1 MTDLEF
7 AVKISE
13 KIGTMYSDAKNSC
26 LTRPEYALSRLRS
39 VTSLCCDAI
48 ANTQGG
54 RVLPTGLEDKIN
66 KLDEGGLINHEI
78 KDILHQLRQAGNK
91 GAHPEQYTLSKEQ
104 FVKIAK
110 EALQS
115 TRELLGQ
122 VFQIVKNGA
131 EVPDYDIAEIDQAD
145 IEILCYQALIGS
157 EPDAMYQVGML
168 LRQNASDAMK
178 KASEE
183 AMAADRHFF
192 NSSRSYAYQTKS
204 NTLLRLASDSE
215 HPAACYE
222 CGIAMV
228 QGDTFFGRDR
238 EVIGEKL
245 ILSASQSDDINAIAW
260 VGAAYMR
267 GTDVLDLDYNEAR
280 IHLERAAAHD
290 HPEALCNLAI
300 LYYMGMGVSS
310 DHRLALKY
318 SLRAAQAGYPLA
330 QYNAFVLLS
339 KGEGAA
345 QNLDRAYD
353 WLRQAAETGQA
364 DACFA
369 LGRLKRKGEL
379 KSESFSEIEMLLTR
393 ALVTLNEATYEIAM
407 LYHEQGQTI
416 EHAILAMHHLQN
428 CYEKALNEK
437 DERLASNC
445 IAISEAIVSN
455 ATRLIPSMSDAE
467 LTGFFQIRCYFDKKG
482 HPYSNRNEQI
492 QRSFENIK
500 RLASIK
506 GVDDVAYKRQ
516 IEETIIGAVP
526 ELLGLALS
534 GSRTTQLSTG
544 TLRNST
550 PKPGRN
556 DRCHCGSGRKFKA
569 CCLWK
574 K

>member
-7 AVKISE
+7 AGKISE
-13 KIGTMYSDAKNSC
+13 QIGVMYRDAKNSC
-26 LTRPEYALSRLRS
+26 LTRPEFALSRLRS

-131 EVPDYDIAEIDQAD
+131 AIPDYAIAEIDQAD
-145 IEILCYQALIGS
+145 IQTLCFQALMDAD
-157 EPDAMYQVGML
+157 PDAMYQIGML
-168 LRQNASDAMK
+168 LRLNAADAMK

-183 AMAADRHFF
+183 AIAVDMPYFD
-192 NSSRSYAYQTKS
+192 SSRSHDFQKRS
-204 NTLLRLASDSE
+204 MTLLRLASDRE

-228 QGDTFFGRDR
+228 QGDEFFGGDQVRN
-238 EVIGEKL
+238 GEIL
-245 ILSASQSDDINAIAW
+245 IHRASESDDINAIAW

-267 GTDVLDLDYNEAR
+267 GTDVIDVDYSEAR
-280 IHLERAAAHD
+280 THLERAAEHD
-290 HPEALCNLAI
+290 HPEALCNLAA
-300 LYYMGMGVSS
+300 LHYEGLGVPS

-318 SLRAAQAGYPLA
+318 SLRAAHAGYPLA

-339 KGEGAA
+339 KGEGAT
-345 QNLDRAYD
+345 QNLDSAYD
-353 WLRQAAETGQA
+353 WLRQAAEVGQA

-393 ALVTLNEATYEIAM
+393 ALVTLNEATYEISM
-407 LYHEQGQTI
+407 LYHAQGQTNG
-416 EHAILAMHHLQN
+416 HAILAMHHLQN

-437 DERLASNC
+437 DERLACKC
-445 IAISEAIVSN
+445 IAKSEVIVSN
-455 ATRLIPSMSDAE
+455 ATRLMRSMSDTE
-467 LTGFFQIRCYFDKKG
+467 LKAFIQTRLYFDKQG
-482 HPYSNRNEQI
+482 HPYPNRNEQF
-492 QRSFENIK
+492 QRNYEDIK
-500 RLASIK
+500 RLASLK
-506 GVDDVAYKRQ
+506 GRDDVAYKRLVNELAKG
-516 IEETIIGAVP
+516 IVP
-526 ELLGLALS
+526 EMRALPDI
-534 GSRTTQLSTG
+534 RTSQLPTG

-550 PKPGRN
+550 PKIGRN
-556 DRCHCGSGRKFKA
+556 DQCHCGSGRKFKA
-569 CCLWK
+569 CCL
-574 K
+574 